1 MIRPMDNVSMYDMSL
16 LQPKP
21 RDNSSS
27 LGDTSV
33 GDGMSLN
40 KLFVRI
46 NYISDF
52 IEEKTRYAK
61 ICLFSLIEEGTAAG

>member
-1 MIRPMDNVSMYDMSL
+1 MGNVSMYDVSL

-27 LGDTSV
+27 LGDTV
-33 GDGMSLN
+33 GDGMPLN
-40 KLFVRI
+40 KLFDRV

-61 ICLFSLIEEGTAAG
+61 FCLFCLIEEGTAAG